1 MPLCHSFWADG
12 ELLPFPAARDGS
24 MRRRDLLVLLGVGS
38 LAWPLFAQ
46 APAQTPPQALP
57 VLGFLSSVSPINA
70 ALMGAFHQGL
80 GETGFVEGR
89 NVAIEY
95 RWAEGRY
102 DRLPSLAADL
112 VRRRPAAIVTTGGEM
127 SARAARDETTTIPVL
142 FLTGYDPVQLRT
154 VAGVRGGGNSTGIS
168 LYATTLAIKR
178 LEFLRELM
186 PAPTKIAILV
196 NPNSVTANIE
206 TVDLMAAA
214 HEAGLELIVLT
225 AGSESEFADAFASAA
240 RQRAD
245 ALLIGADPFF
255 TSKRAQLVALA
266 EQHAIRVAYPW
277 REYVQAGG
285 LMSYGPKLP
294 DAYREIGRYAG
305 RVLKG
310 AAPADLPIQGPRKF
324 DLVINLK
331 TAHALGLTL
340 PPLLLAR
347 ADEVIE

>member
-1 MPLCHSFWADG
+1 
-12 ELLPFPAARDGS
+12 

-46 APAQTPPQALP
+46 APAQTLP
-57 VLGFLSSVSPINA
+57 VLGFLSSVAPGTSP
-70 ALMGAFHQGL
+70 LMGAFHQGL

-112 VRRRPAAIVTTGGEM
+112 VRRRVAAIVATGGEM

-154 VAGVRGGGNSTGIS
+154 VAGVVRGGGNSTGIS
-168 LYATTLAIKR
+168 LYTTTLALKR

-186 PAPTKIAILV
+186 PAPARIATLV
-196 NPNSVTANIE
+196 NPNSVTADIE
-206 TVDLMAAA
+206 TKDLAAAA
-214 HEAGLELIVLT
+214 HEAGIELIVLT
-225 AGSESEFADAFASAA
+225 AGTESEFAEAFAAAA

-245 ALLIGADPFF
+245 ALLISADAFF
-255 TSKRAQLVALA
+255 TNKRAQLVALA

-277 REYVQAGG
+277 REYVQSGG
-285 LMSYGPKLP
+285 LMSYGPRLS
-294 DAYREIGRYAG
+294 DAYRDIGRYAG

-310 AAPADLPIQGPRKF
+310 ATPADLPIQGPRKF
-324 DLVINLK
+324 ELVINLK
-331 TAHALGLTL
+331 TAKALGLTL